1 MPAMTWDE
9 RQRTI
14 FGARAL
20 HRRREL
26 RLSNADL
33 ARSAGVSTGVVTKIE
48 HGRPVRESNLEAVSK
63 ALDLELDPQ
72 DVRYPD
78 EVELV
83 MTAVA
88 EWILSKGS
96 QRHLAALEVIK
107 FIVAR
112 GARVDH
118 VTGLESSSSEPGG

>member
-1 MPAMTWDE
+1 MTWDE

-26 RLSNADL
+26 RLSNAEL
-33 ARSAGVSTGVVTKIE
+33 ARKAGVSTGVVTKIE
-48 HGRPVRESNLEAVSK
+48 HGRPVRESNLESVRK
-63 ALDLELDPQ
+63 ALSLDLDPK
-72 DVRYPD
+72 DVRYPE

-96 QRHLAALEVIK
+96 QRHQAALEVIK

-112 GARVDH
+112 GASVDYG
-118 VTGLESSSSEPGG
+118 TGRESSFAESRD